1 MIRHNLLLI
10 LVPLLL
16 CGCTHAQPTEPP
28 VMGKYR
34 ILLRDVTDKDIR
46 VGAAR
51 TQIYLPYLQGKKV
64 AVCAN
69 HTAMVGG
76 THLVD
81 TLHSLGVDIVRIFAP
96 EHGFRGEAEAGKSIA
111 DGKDTRTG
119 IPIVSLYGKH
129 KKPTP
134 EDMQGIQVVIF
145 DIQDVGARFYTYI
158 STLHYLM
165 EAAAENNVKLL
176 VLDRPNPNGFW
187 VDGPVLDRKYASFVG
202 MDPIPVVHGMT
213 VGEYALMLNG
223 EKWLENGV
231 QCDLKIVNVERY
243 DHALRYQ
250 LPIAPSPNLPS
261 MEAVYLYPTL
271 CLFEGTPL
279 SVGRGTDKPFRLLGY
294 PGCPDGTTRFIPV
307 SKPGIAVHPPFENR
321 ACDGF
326 DLSDFSLKVMKNKP
340 FIHIDL
346 LIEMYRSYPDKQKFF
361 LPVFTKLAGSP
372 QLQKQIED
380 GLTAGEIRESWQE
393 DLEAFKKI
401 RKKYLLYPDFE

>member
-10 LVPLLL
+10 LVPLLF

-51 TQIYLPYLQGKKV
+51 TQIYLPYLLGKKV

-119 IPIVSLYGKH
+119 IPIVSLYGTH
-129 KKPTP
+129 KKPTA
-134 EDMQGIQVVIF
+134 EDLKGVDIVVF

-165 EAAAENNVKLL
+165 EAAAENNVKVL

-294 PGCPDGTTRFIPV
+294 PGCPDGTTRFTPV
-307 SKPGIAVHPPFENR
+307 SKPGKIGR
-321 ACDGF
+321 AH
-326 DLSDFSLKVMKNKP
+326 V
-340 FIHIDL
+340 
-346 LIEMYRSYPDKQKFF
+346 
-361 LPVFTKLAGSP
+361 
-372 QLQKQIED
+372 
-380 GLTAGEIRESWQE
+380 
-393 DLEAFKKI
+393 
-401 RKKYLLYPDFE
+401 

>member
-134 EDMQGIQVVIF
+134 EDMKGIQVVIF

-165 EAAAENNVKLL
+165 EAAAENNVKVL

-223 EKWLENGV
+223 EKWLSNGV

-294 PGCPDGTTRFIPV
+294 PGCPDGTTRFTPV
-307 SKPGIAVHPPFENR
+307 SKPGIAAHPPFENR

-372 QLQKQIED
+372 QLQKQIEA

>member
-1 MIRHNLLLI
+1 MKNGILLTI
-10 LVPLLL
+10 TFLLML
-16 CGCTHAQPTEPP
+16 GGCSQAQPTKPP
-28 VMGKYR
+28 VMGHYR
-34 ILLRDVTDKDIR
+34 IVLRDVTDNELR

-51 TQIYLPYLQGKKV
+51 IPVYLPFLQGKKV

-69 HTAMVGG
+69 HTALVGG

-81 TLHSLGVDIVRIFAP
+81 TLHRLGVDLVKIFAP
-96 EHGFRGEAEAGKSIA
+96 EHGFRGEAEAGATVSNGV
-111 DGKDTRTG
+111 DSRTG

-129 KKPTP
+129 KKPTA
-134 EDMQGIQVVIF
+134 EDLKGVEIVVF

-165 EAAAENNVKLL
+165 EAAAENNVKVL

-187 VDGPVLDRKYASFVG
+187 VDGPVLDRKCASFVG

-250 LPIAPSPNLPS
+250 LPVAPSPNLPT

-294 PGCPDGTTRFIPV
+294 PGCPEATTRFTPKSIP
-307 SKPGIAVHPPFENR
+307 GTAAHPPFENQ

-326 DLSDFSLKVMKNKP
+326 DLSEFSRTVMKNNP
-340 FIHIDL
+340 FIHLDL
-346 LIEMYRSYPDKQKFF
+346 LIEMYRNYPDSSRFF
-361 LPVFTKLAGSP
+361 LPVFTKLAGTP
-372 QLQKQIED
+372 RLQQQIEE
-380 GLTAGEIRESWQE
+380 GLSAAEIRASWQE
-393 DLEAFKKI
+393 ELKAFRKI

>member
-1 MIRHNLLLI
+1 MRHSILLT
-10 LVPLLL
+10 VTFLLML
-16 CGCTHAQPTEPP
+16 GGCSQAQPTKPP
-28 VMGKYR
+28 VMGHYR
-34 ILLRDVTDKDIR
+34 IVLRDVTDKEIR

-51 TQIYLPYLQGKKV
+51 LNVYLPFLQGKKV

-69 HTAMVGG
+69 HTALVGS

-81 TLHSLGVDIVRIFAP
+81 TLHSLGVDLVKIFAP
-96 EHGFRGEAEAGKSIA
+96 EHGFRGEAEAGATVSNGM
-111 DGKDTRTG
+111 DSRTG

-129 KKPTP
+129 KKPTA
-134 EDMQGIQVVIF
+134 EDLKGVEIVVF

-165 EAAAENNVKLL
+165 EAAAENNVKVL

-223 EKWLENGV
+223 EKWLSNGV

-250 LPIAPSPNLPS
+250 LPVAPSPNLPT

-294 PGCPDGTTRFIPV
+294 PGCPGATTRFTPKSIP
-307 SKPGIAVHPPFENR
+307 GTAAHPPFENQ

-326 DLSDFSLKVMKNKP
+326 DLSDFSVKVLKNKP
-340 FIHIDL
+340 FMHIDL
-346 LIEMYRSYPDKQKFF
+346 LVEMYRNYPDSSRFF
-361 LPVFTKLAGSP
+361 LPVFTKLAGTE
-372 QLQKQIED
+372 QLQRQITTGCSAE
-380 GLTAGEIRESWQE
+380 TIRESWQDE
-393 DLEAFKKI
+393 LKAFKKI

>member
-165 EAAAENNVKLL
+165 EAAAENNVKML

-294 PGCPDGTTRFIPV
+294 PGCPDGTTRFTPV
-307 SKPGIAVHPPFENR
+307 SKLGIAVHPPFENR

-340 FIHIDL
+340 FLHIDL

-372 QLQKQIED
+372 QLQNQIEA
-380 GLTAGEIRESWQE
+380 GLTAEQIRESWQE

>member
-1 MIRHNLLLI
+1 MKNGILLTI
-10 LVPLLL
+10 TFLLML
-16 CGCTHAQPTEPP
+16 GGCSQAQPVQPP

-34 ILLRDVTDKDIR
+34 ILFRDVTDKELR

-51 TQIYLPYLQGKKV
+51 IPVYLPFLQGKKV

-69 HTAMVGG
+69 HTALVGG

-81 TLHSLGVDIVRIFAP
+81 TLHRLGVDLVKIFAP
-96 EHGFRGEAEAGKSIA
+96 EHGFRGEAEAGATVSNGV
-111 DGKDTRTG
+111 DSRTG

-129 KKPTP
+129 KKPTA
-134 EDMQGIQVVIF
+134 EDLKGVEIVVF

-165 EAAAENNVKLL
+165 EAAAENNVKVL
-176 VLDRPNPNGFW
+176 VLDRPNPNGHW
-187 VDGPVLDRKYASFVG
+187 VDGPVLDPACASFVG

-213 VGEYALMLNG
+213 IGEYALMLNG
-223 EKWLENGV
+223 EKWLSNGV

-250 LPIAPSPNLPS
+250 LPVAPSPNLPS

-294 PGCPDGTTRFIPV
+294 PGCPEATIQFTPKSIPGT
-307 SKPGIAVHPPFENR
+307 ALHPPFENR
-321 ACDGF
+321 PCDGF
-326 DLSDFSLKVMKNKP
+326 DLSEFSRTVMKNNP
-340 FIHIDL
+340 FIHLDL
-346 LIEMYRSYPDKQKFF
+346 LIEMYRNYPDKAHFF
-361 LPVFTKLAGSP
+361 QPVFTKLAGTP
-372 QLQKQIED
+372 RLQQQIEE
-380 GLTAGEIRESWQE
+380 GLSAAEIRASWQE
-393 DLEAFKKI
+393 ELEKFKKT
-401 RKKYLLYPDFE
+401 RKKYLLYADFE